1 MDRMNV
7 FDDGAKA
14 LFTFKLNRKR
24 IFVSKYP
31 KPYGDDDGEEE
42 ETVEDRLIG
51 PFTGASDY

>member
-1 MDRMNV
+1 MNV

-24 IFVSKYP
+24 IFVSKYA

-51 PFTGASDY
+51 LFTAASDY